1 MDELSRLMPD
11 KGEADDAPADDIVV
25 AALSETGSTGD
36 LSLDEPMLPLAIPVD
51 PEALAEEVAH
61 HTGDEEIIEDFADR
75 QALAYSGHEKLL
87 DELYDVHVERL
98 ELAGGDL
105 DADWDGIETGE
116 EFVGGSTPTPDQDIV
131 DLLGAA
137 VGIVYEDD
145 EPLRTGELLEERDRH
160 RAELDPDLVEDE
172 LDGLDE

>member
-11 KGEADDAPADDIVV
+11 KGEDEDAPADDIVV
-25 AALSETGSTGD
+25 VALTDTDSTGD
-36 LSLDEPMLPLAIPVD
+36 VSLDEPVIPLAIPVE
-51 PEALAEEVAH
+51 PEALANEISQ

-75 QALAYSGHEKLL
+75 QALAYSGHEMLA
-87 DELYDVHVERL
+87 DELSEIHVERL
-98 ELAGGDL
+98 ELAAGDI
-105 DADWDGIETGE
+105 DADWDGIDTGE

-145 EPLRTGELLEERDRH
+145 EPLHTGELLEERDRH
-160 RAELDPDLVEDE
+160 RAELDPELAEDE
-172 LDGLDE
+172 LDEMD